1 MPSRWVLN
9 LDLKHRK
16 ENNMDIYEKKYKEAL
31 EKAKKEWSNNLDNAY
46 KNYRERLEI
55 IFPELKESEDEI
67 IRKSIIEF
75 FESQDDNTTYSLVPK
90 KDILAW
96 LEKQGEQEEP
106 QVYKTE
112 DGEIIT
118 YSENEGYKVVES
130 KFHEGDWITNG
141 IETVQI
147 IGYDIDYGYQV
158 DYKGNLQH
166 RDTDIIE
173 KDYHLWTIQDAKEGD
188 VLSYNYND
196 ADWILIY
203 KNIISA
209 KSDDVPYDILMY
221 HALFTGTNFYD
232 NGTIVMVNDNGIV
245 VMVSEN
251 HGSYFTPAT
260 KEQYNILKKAMS
272 ASEYE
277 WDAVKKELKKIEKQG
292 EKKEI
297 NPTL

>member
-1 MPSRWVLN
+1 
-9 LDLKHRK
+9 
-16 ENNMDIYEKKYKEAL
+16 MDIYEKKYKEAL